1 MSYAALMVYFD
12 ASPQAQARL
21 RLAAGLADRFRAVLI
36 GIAGLPYLP
45 AYCADV
51 TNALADIE
59 RKFRDAAKP
68 RMDVAWRGAPVWASV
83 LVAQEARAADLVVI
97 GPAPD
102 AHDLSN
108 AHHPGAII
116 LGAGRPVLF
125 VPDGIEALAARRVV
139 VAWKDSRESRRAIR
153 DALPFLRE
161 AERVMIVA
169 IGEQAAQSRTS
180 IDDVADYLLRHQVK
194 AGAKTCLTTKK
205 SVADE
210 ILRCAH
216 DDGADLIVAGGY
228 GRTVMGEW
236 IFGGVTRDL
245 LAHSSLCCLF
255 SH

>member
-21 RLAAGLADRFRAVLI
+21 RLAAGLADRVGAALI
-36 GIAGLPYLP
+36 GIAGLPFLP
-45 AYCADV
+45 AYAADV
-51 TNALADIE
+51 TTALADIE
-59 RKFRDAAKP
+59 MKFRDAAKP
-68 RMDVAWRGAPVWASV
+68 RTDVAWRGGQVWASV
-83 LVAQEARAADLVVI
+83 LVAQEARAADLVII

-102 AHDLSN
+102 ARDLSN

-125 VPDGIEALAARRVV
+125 VPDGIESLAARRVV
-139 VAWKDSRESRRAIR
+139 VAWKDSRESRRAVR
-153 DALPFLRE
+153 DALPFLRA
-161 AERVMIVA
+161 AEHVMIVEV
-169 IGEQAAQSRTS
+169 GEQAAQSHAS
-180 IDDVADYLLRHQVK
+180 IDGVADYLQRHKVTV
-194 AGAKTCLTTKK
+194 GATARLTAKE

-210 ILRCAH
+210 ILRYARQE
-216 DDGADLIVAGGY
+216 GADLIVAGGY
-228 GRTVMGEW
+228 GRTVLGEW

>member
-21 RLAAGLADRFRAVLI
+21 RLAAGLADRFRAALI
-36 GIAGLPYLP
+36 GVAGLPYLP
-45 AYCADV
+45 AYSADV

-59 RKFRDAAKP
+59 SKFRDAAKP
-68 RMDVAWRGAPVWASV
+68 RTDVAWRGGPVWASV

-102 AHDLSN
+102 ARDLSN

-125 VPDGIEALAARRVV
+125 VPEGIESLAARRVV
-139 VAWKDSRESRRAIR
+139 VAWKDSRESRRAVR
-153 DALPFLRE
+153 DALPFLRD
-161 AERVMIVA
+161 AERVTIVEA
-169 IGEQAAQSRTS
+169 SEQATPGRTS
-180 IDDVADYLLRHQVK
+180 IDDVADYLQRHKVIV
-194 AGAKTCLTTKK
+194 ATKTYLTTKK

-210 ILRCAH
+210 ILRFAREES
-216 DDGADLIVAGGY
+216 ADLIVAGGY
-228 GRTVMGEW
+228 GRTLLGEW

-245 LAHSSLCCLF
+245 LAHAPLCCLF